1 MYFIP
6 ESCSHDTL
14 LTAFHGFIRAFKYG
28 IGTLTRSN
36 VLNQNLSLEKIYSI
50 GVDLIRFGSL
60 LSCVRCIKCKSS
72 QYIKLLKYLNQ
83 GNLLNM
89 IIYLSYG
96 DENHCKLVKCTC
108 ASCEI
113 MSFQ

>member
-1 MYFIP
+1 MSIDKPATHADLIGDVIDRVVLAPNSNTVPSLYTRLVIA
-6 ESCSHDTL
+6 CTL
-14 LTAFHGFIRAFKYG
+14 SRHRGWL
-28 IGTLTRSN
+28 
-36 VLNQNLSLEKIYSI
+36 IY
-50 GVDLIRFGSL
+50 LIRFGSL

-89 IIYLSYG
+89 IIYLIYG

-108 ASCEI
+108 ASSEI
-113 MSFQ
+113 MSFE

>member
-6 ESCSHDTL
+6 ELCSHDTL
-14 LTAFHGFIRAFKYG
+14 LTAFHGFIRVFKYG
-28 IGTLTRSN
+28 IGTLCIKSELILRKD
-36 VLNQNLSLEKIYSI
+36 LFYWRGWLIY
-50 GVDLIRFGSL
+50 LIRFGSL

-96 DENHCKLVKCTC
+96 DENHCNLVKCTC
-108 ASCEI
+108 ASSEI
-113 MSFQ
+113 MSFE